1 MAGSI
6 RRSRAAFGRK
16 VFMAIATG
24 KYVAYESLGTGVMAV
39 RFLRPDL
46 RPQLD
51 PIIHDDNEL
60 FADIKAAAFDNLGNG
75 ETLIFNFG
83 LIERFPTAFFQLMMR
98 VRQIVLAKNGRIFL
112 CGFRP
117 EILPGVELMQ
127 GRKLFEMTGTEEQA
141 FHQAKSR

>member
-1 MAGSI
+1 MALT
-6 RRSRAAFGRK
+6 
-16 VFMAIATG
+16 TG
-24 KYVAYESLGTGVMAV
+24 KYLAHETLAPGIKAI
-39 RFLRPDL
+39 RFFRPDL

-60 FADIKAAAFDNLGNG
+60 YADIKSAALDAFADGDV
-75 ETLIFNFG
+75 LIFNFG

-98 VRQIVLAKNGRIFL
+98 VRQTVLAKHGRVFL

-127 GRKLFEMTGTEEQA
+127 GRRLFEMTATEEQA
-141 FHQAKSR
+141 YHQAKARSPA

>member
-1 MAGSI
+1 
-6 RRSRAAFGRK
+6 
-16 VFMAIATG
+16 MAIATG
-24 KYVAYESLGTGVMAV
+24 KYLAYESLAPGIKAV
-39 RFLRPDL
+39 RFFRPDL

-60 FADIKAAAFDNLGNG
+60 YADIKVAALDNLGNAA
-75 ETLIFNFG
+75 TLIFNFG

-98 VRQIVLAKNGRIFL
+98 VRQNVLAKNGRIFL
-112 CGFRP
+112 CSFRP

-127 GRKLFEMTGTEEQA
+127 GRKLFEVTGTEEQA